1 MRAEKRFF
9 SSARIIAKGRLAF
22 MDSVISLL
30 GVPLGYVMGV
40 CFELIKNYGLS
51 ILLFTLI
58 TKIILLP
65 IGVWVHKNAIKMVR
79 MQPDINF
86 IKARF
91 FGDADQIA
99 EEQSK
104 LYKKEKYNPLL
115 SLIPLAIQIIL
126 LMGLVQVIYHPLTH
140 LLHMDEATIQAL
152 NALTVQLTQV
162 EPTVS
167 TLQIHTVN
175 AIHSGLYTAEFA
187 ALNLPEAVAAIEN
200 LNVHF
205 LGIDLGQMPINAGG
219 ILWLMPLLAGLSS
232 YLLCEIQNRK
242 NVLQHEQG
250 KGNQY
255 GTMILSV
262 GLSLYLGVFVPAGV
276 VIYWIM
282 SNILAIVQLLIL
294 NRVIDPRKFVDYERL
309 EESKK
314 ALEGLKSVG
323 GERTREEKAREKAD
337 YKRFFSIS
345 NKHLVFYSEGSGFYK
360 YFEKLID
367 ELLRRSNVV
376 IHYVTSDPNDQIFKI
391 AEGNERIQ
399 PYYIGERKLIT
410 LFMKMDADVVVMTM
424 SDLNNYHYKRSYIR
438 KDIRYIYL
446 FHYPLS
452 THMVLNTGALNHYDE
467 VLCVGEFQFEEI
479 RQAEKLYGTKEKKL
493 IACGYGQLEKLYDAY
508 QQMDKTPHAR
518 PQILIAPSWQQD
530 NILDSC
536 IDDMLNSLLGK
547 GYDIIVRPHPEYKK
561 RYGAKLDALV
571 NRWKDYKGGD
581 LRFETDFSGNE
592 TIYGSDLCITDWSG
606 TAYEFS
612 FITLKPCAF
621 IDTPPKINN
630 PDYSKITVEPL
641 EFSLRDRIGVRI
653 KMDEVKAM
661 HEKVAGVLAANDRYA
676 EDIRILR
683 DTYIANFGSFGKAA
697 YRAVM
702 DAIKEQAANRK
713 D

>member
-1 MRAEKRFF
+1 
-9 SSARIIAKGRLAF
+9 
-22 MDSVISLL
+22 
-30 GVPLGYVMGV
+30 
-40 CFELIKNYGLS
+40 
-51 ILLFTLI
+51 
-58 TKIILLP
+58 
-65 IGVWVHKNAIKMVR
+65 
-79 MQPDINF
+79 
-86 IKARF
+86 
-91 FGDADQIA
+91 
-99 EEQSK
+99 
-104 LYKKEKYNPLL
+104 
-115 SLIPLAIQIIL
+115 
-126 LMGLVQVIYHPLTH
+126 
-140 LLHMDEATIQAL
+140 
-152 NALTVQLTQV
+152 
-162 EPTVS
+162 
-167 TLQIHTVN
+167 
-175 AIHSGLYTAEFA
+175 
-187 ALNLPEAVAAIEN
+187 
-200 LNVHF
+200 
-205 LGIDLGQMPINAGG
+205 MPINAVG

-232 YLLCEIQNRK
+232 WLLCEIQNRK

-276 VIYWIM
+276 VIYWIT

-424 SDLNNYHYKRSYIR
+424 SDLNNYHYKRSYIC

-479 RQAEKLYGTKEKKL
+479 RQAEKLYGTREKKL

-508 QQMDKTPHAR
+508 QQMDKTPHTR

-547 GYDIIVRPHPEYKK
+547 GYDVIVRPHPEYKK

-571 NRWKDYKGGD
+571 NRWKDYKGDD

-653 KMDEVKAM
+653 QMDEVKTM
-661 HEKVAGVLAANDRYA
+661 HEKVAGVLSANDRY
-676 EDIRILR
+676 EEEIRALR

>member
-1 MRAEKRFF
+1 MD
-9 SSARIIAKGRLAF
+9 II
-22 MDSVISLL
+22 SVL

-40 CFELIKNYGLS
+40 CFSFLKNYGLS

-58 TKIILLP
+58 TKVILLP

-86 IKARF
+86 IKAKF

-99 EEQSK
+99 EEQNK
-104 LYKKEKYNPLL
+104 LFKREKYNPLV

-126 LMGLVQVIYHPLTH
+126 LMGLVNVIYHPFDH
-140 LLHMDEATIQAL
+140 LLHLPEDTVTAL
-152 NALTVQLTQV
+152 NALTVNLLQLD
-162 EPTVS
+162 PAVS

-219 ILWLMPLLAGLSS
+219 ILWLMPILAGLSS

-282 SNILAIVQLLIL
+282 SNVLAIVQLLIL
-294 NRVIDPRKFVDYERL
+294 NRVIDPRKFVDYARL

-337 YKRFFSIS
+337 YKRFFSIA

-360 YFEKLID
+360 YFDKLID

-376 IHYVTSDPNDQIFKI
+376 IHYITSDPNDQIFNI
-391 AEGNERIQ
+391 AKDNERIQ

-424 SDLNNYHYKRSYIR
+424 SDLNNFHYKRSYVR

-452 THMVLNTGALNHYDE
+452 THMVLGTGALNHYDE
-467 VLCVGEFQFEEI
+467 ILCVGEFQFEEI

-493 IACGYGQLEKLYDAY
+493 IACGYGQLEKLHEAY
-508 QQMDKTPHAR
+508 EQMDKTPRNR
-518 PQILIAPSWQQD
+518 PQLLIAPSWQPD

-536 IDDMLNSLLGK
+536 IDDMLKSLLGK
-547 GYDIIVRPHPEYKK
+547 GYDVIVRPHPEYKK

-571 NRWKDYKGGD
+571 NRWKDYKGDD

-592 TIYGSDLCITDWSG
+592 SIYASDLVITDWSG

-630 PDYSKITVEPL
+630 PDYSKLTVEPL

-653 KMDEVKAM
+653 AMDEVRHM
-661 HEKVAGVLAANDRYA
+661 DEKVQKVLEAKDRYR
-676 EDIRILR
+676 EEILGIRE
-683 DTYIANFGSFGKAA
+683 TYIANFGSFGKAA

-702 DAIKEQAANRK
+702 NAIKEQAANHK
-713 D
+713 DD